1 MPYRHL
7 SAWRGTFT
15 MERMTTQTKIIV
27 TTAAVLAVVDI
38 AVRAFLPAR
47 TVVIREVAPAPV
59 RMTGQSADVLTVRQL
74 RIVDDAGNVK
84 IEMKVNSDNDPG
96 ILMFDNS
103 GTERLQLDTF
113 QGIPSLILNDEQ
125 ENRRVYFGMDSSTGE
140 GSYQT
145 YDADQAISHERND
158 N

>member
-1 MPYRHL
+1 
-7 SAWRGTFT
+7 

-27 TTAAVLAVVDI
+27 ATAAVLAVVDI

-47 TVVIREVAPAPV
+47 TVVIREAAPAPV
-59 RMTGQSADVLTVRQL
+59 MMTGQSADVLTVRQL
-74 RIVDDAGNVK
+74 RIVDESGNVK
-84 IEMKVNSDNDPG
+84 IDMKVNSNSDPG

-103 GTERLQLDTF
+103 GTERLQIDTF

-125 ENRRVYFGMDSSTGE
+125 ENRRVYFGMDSSSGD

-145 YDADQAISHERND
+145 YTADSAIPHDRND